1 MNGGIMLLDNINITF
16 IDGTEKI
23 YNVIYYNDKGF
34 FLRTEGESLITS
46 LHIKDSK
53 LITNYHSNI
62 YVKSIKDIASVNI
75 EEEWIKKKFPGFY
88 IEGHLLTYDTKM
100 ANKYFL
106 DECKKISLYD
116 TGIEA
121 QYGEQLLTL
130 STCEYSQK
138 NGRFVI
144 VAKKVK

>member
-75 EEEWIKKKFPGFY
+75 EEESVEKRNSLASLS
-88 IEGHLLTYDTKM
+88 EGHLLTYDTKM

-106 DECKKISLYD
+106 DEEMASEELKFKEKRKIKRRAIKSCFSFEGL
-116 TGIEA
+116 
-121 QYGEQLLTL
+121 
-130 STCEYSQK
+130 
-138 NGRFVI
+138 R
-144 VAKKVK
+144 

>member
-106 DECKKISLYD
+106 DEDMASEELKFNK
-116 TGIEA
+116 
-121 QYGEQLLTL
+121 
-130 STCEYSQK
+130 
-138 NGRFVI
+138 
-144 VAKKVK
+144 

>member
-1 MNGGIMLLDNINITF
+1 MKKGLLLMSVALLLTGCGGKELTKDKDIIKKDYTNKFECTR
-16 IDGTEKI
+16 TEKI

-106 DECKKISLYD
+106 DKETASEELKFKKKEKLK
-116 TGIEA
+116 E
-121 QYGEQLLTL
+121 EQ
-130 STCEYSQK
+130 
-138 NGRFVI
+138 
-144 VAKKVK
+144 

>member
-106 DECKKISLYD
+106 DEEMASEELKFKK
-116 TGIEA
+116 
-121 QYGEQLLTL
+121 
-130 STCEYSQK
+130 
-138 NGRFVI
+138 
-144 VAKKVK
+144 KKD